1 MCASGCG
8 FGDTACGWQAMC
20 ARELL
25 CPHEERPGPE
35 FFWMNHVAS
44 CSAAWVERG
53 CDCRHP
59 VPRCPVL
66 AIAGLRC
73 DPFSACRRQALHGH
87 SAGPQLE
94 CSACRRPYV
103 CSLGPSRGSDESL
116 NCQPCDECDEGP
128 SHFRL
133 AGDADKLL
141 RLNPWFHYRSLKLCS
156 RICMPQLLWLHFC
169 CSRLPADWR
178 QEHVLGFFYLAD
190 GAVFKLEDLDVPV
203 NSTDGA
209 DVLDCTDEG
218 QASLVPFATTPPWLA
233 WMECLA
239 TSVSLSWFGLLFA
252 ALLRLLCFG
261 MQLKGGERNWDP
273 IVRGGRAVL
282 RGGPMSI
289 LIFAAMICSTAGMPN
304 FPDSAPIN
312 NEHYHF
318 LRELML
324 FDRDM
329 QITASMH
336 PAVRP
341 VHNASEA
348 AAPPDPDNF
357 PFSPTTS
364 NDAESGGSDPWKRMA
379 VRVFMYGRTDFY
391 TSVWIREGSSELA
404 VISAIADGLLLD
416 PDQLRVTVVR
426 PQTPSDTVDVAVTP
440 TWWQEGG
447 ITFFILEGSEVS
459 RPTYMCTLPAAPTY
473 ADLRAAVGPHLVS
486 GISLYWRNERVPI
499 NPDAE
504 LQIQS
509 GDLLR
514 LRFDGRVRVHL
525 PDIVE
530 ALQDVYWA
538 RDLDRLG
545 LPENPSPKGRLLVLY
560 KDYRYILRVDENITK
575 DELHAKLARQIRST
589 TDAER
594 LLLPQGEFEQP
605 AHRGIP
611 LTTVAALCPHASFS
625 TGQHTAVFIDA
636 RDLGQPIHF
645 QLHESADLTASDF
658 VAGMDFCPPPG
669 FSVHADGSVEPI
681 AGTGNFSCSTGC
693 CFAIWCDRDNARDH
707 PVRGPSILQA
717 MPGDSTY
724 LDDNVASSEDSG
736 SVRARSR
743 TPRRLAIAPTSQ
755 SSGWARAGRDEDA
768 AHLPVQFH
776 AVVYR
781 LQRPPFYRLVHGRH
795 PFTLTSLEAMVHDA
809 LFNGDQD
816 WELIP
821 LRPQQDGIAFQ
832 FLVTSSWCFDA
843 GLFPCL
849 IDGEWF
855 GIPSF
860 VAMVGPAIRAADV
873 RAILS
878 ADWPSGAV
886 IYVLGGHMLDDNEET
901 FVHRG
906 MAVVLRAAG
915 APPPAYVNTDDK
927 VVSAFTA
934 EQPVVVQPLN
944 IVGDFPDHV
953 ACLGKDFAD
962 IMFRCETGFRGQMQT
977 YAARHTGYLEEEFH
991 IVSAARDLPDFYCR
1005 GLPVSTFL
1013 GIQLQHDEFHVGCFI
1028 DARDLGY
1035 NVKFALLPHSATS
1048 LTELFQLAGIDR
1060 PPGFAFN
1067 VSGVL
1072 YTPSSELLIVGQRS
1086 VISISVVKDTG
1097 VDASDTCSALSFP
1110 DGPEGDDDQLDG
1122 GGDGHS
1128 PDATDR
1134 RSSAASEDGNRS
1146 GPPSGPV
1153 PAGPT
1158 QRGGEFPTS
1167 CFGCVDAMWKHAF
1180 QQDAILY
1187 CQQVDTSGS
1196 PQPLR
1201 TLLELSDP
1209 QPRRQLLG
1217 NIWTMLQTDGQESCT
1232 TGSVST
1238 VQPVPISLEICLPI
1252 AASSPPTYDNFDMH
1266 YSQCMMPISPAML
1279 HDFDRC
1285 IPLGQTRRPPEGLR
1299 SPGRFFTWIK
1309 QATYGRLPGPDEELV
1324 VTSDG
1329 AYHPTTGAAGWG
1341 IVLSIRQCCDHTASD
1356 LVGCLWGPM
1365 GVLGEVLSDALCSLG
1380 AYAAEMV
1387 GLLWSALVVLQL
1399 KWRRKVT
1406 FRCDCAPALDGV
1418 HGRADCRPHPVCL
1431 AARALHLALFC
1442 VLGHEAGYEHV
1453 RGHSGDV
1460 SNELAD
1466 ALANHGAMGHTGCT
1480 PFGLD
1485 FRTWFQ
1491 DGELSFSWLAHFLW
1505 DQSHPEAG
1513 PKLQDGLMA
1522 WDPQPPTLQ
1531 AHPQQVI
1538 SPFLRAL
1545 PATGSHVARQ
1555 HDLSIDVTWATFNA
1569 LSLAGGG
1576 EAVQLGG
1583 GLHHSVGRVKS
1594 LCTSLLQAGIHICGL
1609 QEART
1614 PQGVARIGP
1623 FWRCSSGSDG
1633 GGNFGNELWVHL
1645 EWPFACGPHGAV
1657 RFQTEDFLVMHAEA
1671 TILLIRV
1678 SNGVVDWRI
1687 AVLHAPHRG
1696 HELSHRKQWWGRAR
1710 DLCQAHGAGHAWFVL
1725 ADSNARVGACTS
1737 EFIGSYHADP
1747 ECESGV
1753 LFHDFL
1759 RDLEVM
1765 IPSTFEG
1772 IMQGSSATLVQK
1784 RNGGLARCDFVGVP
1798 FSLSSSWMQA
1808 WVDAR
1813 VSAGHGH
1820 LDHFASVLRMVF
1832 SCTRALHS
1840 KGSRS
1845 KKIDAS
1851 ALRDDANIPAIE
1863 AIIRA
1868 SPCPGWQVSVHEH
1881 AAMVTEHLYSRLA
1894 HEFPLAERRMK
1905 RPCFS
1910 DASGR
1915 VHQALASTRNRL
1927 RRRKTALYNTYL
1939 RCVLQVWRD
1948 KGRTLSFT
1956 GVFTGRWLMDLHKH
1970 IAVDASTIGR
1980 LARELRRGCR
1990 ADKRAYVQ
1998 ALAEELQQ
2006 ANPGDVHGAFRKLVK
2021 PRKFKRQGMAP
2032 LPRLRKT
2039 DGSFCSTAQEV
2050 QDRWLEHFASLE
2062 GGAHVTADDLVS
2074 SCMRAQ
2080 HQRGRQ
2086 LFISA
2091 KELPNLQDMV
2101 AAFKAVQSR
2110 RAPGPDMIPP
2120 EICRRFSFQMALAWW
2135 PVALK
2140 TFCLGCEAVGLKGG
2154 MQCRLQKPHG
2164 DRTLCSSSRSVLL
2177 QPSVAKAFHRAARR
2191 LLVERFEGEALDFQ
2205 IGGRKHYS
2213 AAFGS
2218 LCTRSLLR

>member
-1 MCASGCG
+1 MGGSFFAAIKSPSWHRNARARRSRLRKRIKRSRLVGFRPAVPALLHLSQHHSRPLYRELFHMGKQAQWSKAANSGWGYWQGSYQSWGKYKQDKGSSSSNASASFPNYQDVKVAAETSKNQDVISQDALSKHNEGADRTLYIRDVQKALNLTRKLDNRGRRLAEDKETRMAQWAQYQQDLRDAFLQQLQTYNKDIAKIDAELEALQDQKLAAKQNLTAIMEGKHVNPVRSEKETPHSTQDMAAWQNLIGTAADMDMEDPWERAAENDEGISRRQWGSRRAPQIAASTTPRRNQRDEEDAGGRATSNTCHTSSSYIHGMPSHSSTSCAPRRTCTTPDYAGAFPGDYLFSGPVHDDLRPECGALQNFSQWCETTGRVRACGRPCCGPDVPAQASKTSHSQGWRQAALEGGYQDGPPKARYGRGLFGRTSPSQQGQDLSNRSSRRDLRPGQRRRGNPPEDCHHRRRRRRRAEHLGLDARNGWWNGSLPSFAACRRLEFFLLYMCASGCG

-116 NCQPCDECDEGP
+116 NCQPRDECDEGP

-348 AAPPDPDNF
+348 AAPPEPDNF

-364 NDAESGGSDPWKRMA
+364 DDAESGGSDPWKRMA

-391 TSVWIREGSSELA
+391 TSVWIRESSSELA

-681 AGTGNFSCSTGC
+681 AGTGSFSCSTGC

-707 PVRGPSILQA
+707 PVRGPSILPA

-832 FLVTSSWCFDA
+832 FLVTSSWCFDT

-915 APPPAYVNTDDK
+915 APPLAYVNTDDK

-1299 SPGRFFTWIK
+1299 SPGRFSTWIK

-1356 LVGCLWGPM
+1356 LVGCL
-1365 GVLGEVLSDALCSLG
+1365 
-1380 AYAAEMV
+1380 
-1387 GLLWSALVVLQL
+1387 
-1399 KWRRKVT
+1399 
-1406 FRCDCAPALDGV
+1406 
-1418 HGRADCRPHPVCL
+1418 
-1431 AARALHLALFC
+1431 
-1442 VLGHEAGYEHV
+1442 
-1453 RGHSGDV
+1453 
-1460 SNELAD
+1460 
-1466 ALANHGAMGHTGCT
+1466 
-1480 PFGLD
+1480 
-1485 FRTWFQ
+1485 
-1491 DGELSFSWLAHFLW
+1491 
-1505 DQSHPEAG
+1505 
-1513 PKLQDGLMA
+1513 
-1522 WDPQPPTLQ
+1522 
-1531 AHPQQVI
+1531 
-1538 SPFLRAL
+1538 
-1545 PATGSHVARQ
+1545 
-1555 HDLSIDVTWATFNA
+1555 
-1569 LSLAGGG
+1569 
-1576 EAVQLGG
+1576 
-1583 GLHHSVGRVKS
+1583 
-1594 LCTSLLQAGIHICGL
+1594 
-1609 QEART
+1609 
-1614 PQGVARIGP
+1614 
-1623 FWRCSSGSDG
+1623 
-1633 GGNFGNELWVHL
+1633 
-1645 EWPFACGPHGAV
+1645 
-1657 RFQTEDFLVMHAEA
+1657 
-1671 TILLIRV
+1671 
-1678 SNGVVDWRI
+1678 
-1687 AVLHAPHRG
+1687 
-1696 HELSHRKQWWGRAR
+1696 
-1710 DLCQAHGAGHAWFVL
+1710 
-1725 ADSNARVGACTS
+1725 
-1737 EFIGSYHADP
+1737 
-1747 ECESGV
+1747 
-1753 LFHDFL
+1753 
-1759 RDLEVM
+1759 
-1765 IPSTFEG
+1765 
-1772 IMQGSSATLVQK
+1772 
-1784 RNGGLARCDFVGVP
+1784 
-1798 FSLSSSWMQA
+1798 
-1808 WVDAR
+1808 
-1813 VSAGHGH
+1813 
-1820 LDHFASVLRMVF
+1820 
-1832 SCTRALHS
+1832 
-1840 KGSRS
+1840 
-1845 KKIDAS
+1845 
-1851 ALRDDANIPAIE
+1851 
-1863 AIIRA
+1863 
-1868 SPCPGWQVSVHEH
+1868 
-1881 AAMVTEHLYSRLA
+1881 
-1894 HEFPLAERRMK
+1894 
-1905 RPCFS
+1905 
-1910 DASGR
+1910 
-1915 VHQALASTRNRL
+1915 
-1927 RRRKTALYNTYL
+1927 
-1939 RCVLQVWRD
+1939 
-1948 KGRTLSFT
+1948 
-1956 GVFTGRWLMDLHKH
+1956 
-1970 IAVDASTIGR
+1970 
-1980 LARELRRGCR
+1980 
-1990 ADKRAYVQ
+1990 
-1998 ALAEELQQ
+1998 
-2006 ANPGDVHGAFRKLVK
+2006 
-2021 PRKFKRQGMAP
+2021 
-2032 LPRLRKT
+2032 
-2039 DGSFCSTAQEV
+2039 
-2050 QDRWLEHFASLE
+2050 
-2062 GGAHVTADDLVS
+2062 
-2074 SCMRAQ
+2074 
-2080 HQRGRQ
+2080 
-2086 LFISA
+2086 
-2091 KELPNLQDMV
+2091 
-2101 AAFKAVQSR
+2101 
-2110 RAPGPDMIPP
+2110 
-2120 EICRRFSFQMALAWW
+2120 
-2135 PVALK
+2135 
-2140 TFCLGCEAVGLKGG
+2140 
-2154 MQCRLQKPHG
+2154 
-2164 DRTLCSSSRSVLL
+2164 
-2177 QPSVAKAFHRAARR
+2177 
-2191 LLVERFEGEALDFQ
+2191 
-2205 IGGRKHYS
+2205 
-2213 AAFGS
+2213 
-2218 LCTRSLLR
+2218 